1 MSARRRSFALLLAC
15 VLAPAAARAAEP
27 AVAAPDP
34 RTRYSSAPS
43 DNRVAEAERRV
54 RPQLEAD
61 LAAAGLR
68 YGAPLLV
75 RIFKHE
81 SQLELWV
88 KDGARYRRFRTYPI
102 CSYSGTL
109 GPKQRQGDRQAP
121 EGFYSVGRADL
132 RERSQY
138 HLGFD
143 LGYPN
148 AYDRAHRRTGDFL
161 LVHGHC
167 VSIGC
172 YAMGDDQIEQ
182 IFTLVAAAIA
192 AGQRRVE
199 VHAFPFRFD
208 APPRRDWRAGE
219 WGAFWSELE
228 PAYFA
233 VERTGEL
240 PTVRVV
246 DGHYRVAPA
255 RGATP

>member
-1 MSARRRSFALLLAC
+1 MSARRTAIVALFAGAC
-15 VLAPAAARAAEP
+15 LGAARLDVTAE
-27 AVAAPDP
+27 ANVDP

-43 DNRVAEAERRV
+43 DNRVVEAERRV

-61 LAAAGLR
+61 LASAGLR

-81 SQLELWV
+81 AQLELWV
-88 KDGARYRRFRTYPI
+88 KDGVRYRLFRTYPI

-109 GPKQRQGDRQAP
+109 GPKLRQGDRQAP

-148 AYDRAHRRTGDFL
+148 AYDRAHGRTGDFL

-172 YAMGDDQIEQ
+172 YAMGDEQIEQ

-192 AGQRRVE
+192 GGQRRVD

-219 WGAFWSELE
+219 WGTFWSQLE
-228 PAYFA
+228 PAYHA
-233 VERTGEL
+233 VERTGV
-240 PTVRVV
+240 PPRVRVV
-246 DGHYRVAPA
+246 DGRYVTA
-255 RGATP
+255 ATP

>member
-1 MSARRRSFALLLAC
+1 MSAGRFAVALLVAGAC
-15 VLAPAAARAAEP
+15 LGASAAT
-27 AVAAPDP
+27 VDP
-34 RTRYSSAPS
+34 RTRYSTAPS
-43 DNRVAEAERRV
+43 DNRVAEAEGRV

-68 YGAPLLV
+68 YGAPLLL

-81 SQLELWV
+81 AQLEVWV
-88 KDGARYRRFRTYPI
+88 QDGARFRRFRTYPI
-102 CSYSGTL
+102 CAYSGTL

-121 EGFYSVGRADL
+121 EGFYTVGRADL

-172 YAMGDDQIEQ
+172 YAMGDEQIEQ

-192 AGQRRVE
+192 NGQRRVS

-233 VERTGEL
+233 VERTGEV
-240 PTVRVV
+240 PAVHVV
-246 DGHYRVAPA
+246 DGHYRVSPPA
-255 RGATP
+255 GATP